1 MTQEE
6 KDQVIK
12 ILEENIILC
21 DQSINLLKSLKNYP
35 TENILNHIK
44 INEKQKELINREI
57 LKLKA
62 QD

>member
-12 ILEENIILC
+12 ILEENITLC
-21 DQSINLLKSLKNYP
+21 DQSISLWKSLKNYP
-35 TENILNHIK
+35 TEDILNQIK
-44 INEKQKELINREI
+44 INEEQKELINREI